1 MNAST
6 WREIP
11 AAGLGIILMFQINI
25 ALAGPAGRDSLAGD
39 SSTTAENA
47 SAAARGETEDFSFSR
62 ADLLNSLSVEMRGDI
77 RFSEDYRT
85 IDAMAP
91 GSYLQ
96 IEERRWLTTR
106 RLEVS
111 ADAQGNPQYR
121 FFMRSRS
128 LPFDERAQ
136 AWLAEIL
143 PEVIRETGI
152 NAQARV
158 QELLSRGGVA
168 AVLREIS
175 RIDRNETKRSYFS
188 ALVESHTLTP
198 EEAARVIRQASRQI
212 SGSST
217 LNQTLCEIAEKLPAN
232 ESLTVE
238 LFRGAEKIPSSS
250 QKSAAIIFIA
260 RRREIGSEAAI
271 AMAQSIRSIPSSSEA
286 ARALETMADVCPA
299 DDAVISAYLT
309 AAGSIPS
316 SSQRANALCAI
327 IQAGGLSP
335 QSWIEIARSAAAIPS
350 DSEQSRVLREMAKR
364 CPGDEAVMRAYLRS
378 AADISSSHE
387 KANVLVAGLEKANLS
402 EPVFVNIAET
412 VSAIPSSAEQGRVL
426 QAMAPLCPVSDAV
439 VSAYLDA
446 ALEISSSAEQ
456 EAALLALLQREE
468 ISEEMLKNISQRAGA
483 EISSR
488 SARQAVIDRA
498 AERMKED

>member
-6 WREIP
+6 WRKVP
-11 AAGLGIILMFQINI
+11 AAGLGILLMFQINI
-25 ALAGPAGRDSLAGD
+25 ALAGPAGQDSLPED
-39 SSTTAENA
+39 SSAAAENT

-62 ADLLNSLSVEMRGDI
+62 GDLLNSLSVEMRGDI
-77 RFSEDYRT
+77 RFSEDYRA
-85 IDAMAP
+85 IDAMTP

-128 LPFDERAQ
+128 LEFDERARE
-136 AWLAEIL
+136 WLAEIL
-143 PEVIRETGI
+143 PEVIRETGV
-152 NAQARV
+152 NAKAQV
-158 QELLSRGGVA
+158 QELLSRGGVN
-168 AVLREIS
+168 AVLQEIS
-175 RIDRNETKRSYFS
+175 RVDRNKVKQIYFS
-188 ALVESHTLTP
+188 ELLESHNLTP

-212 SGSST
+212 ASSSS
-217 LNQTLCEIAEKLPAN
+217 LNQTLCAIAEKLPAD

-238 LFRGAEKIPSSS
+238 LFRGAEKISSSS
-250 QKSAAIIFIA
+250 QKSAAISFIA
-260 RRREIGSEAAI
+260 RRREIGSDAAI
-271 AMAQSIRSIPSSSEA
+271 AMAKSIRSIPSNSEA
-286 ARALETMADVCPA
+286 ARALETMAEVCPA
-299 DDAVISAYLT
+299 DDAVITAYLN
-309 AAGSIPS
+309 AAESIS
-316 SSQRANALCAI
+316 SSSERANALTAI
-327 IQAGGLSP
+327 IQTEGLSP

-350 DSEQSRVLREMAKR
+350 GSEQRRVLREMANR

-378 AADISSSHE
+378 AAGIPSSHE
-387 KANVLVAGLEKANLS
+387 KANALVAALGKTNLS

-426 QAMAPLCPVSDAV
+426 QAMAPLCPLGDAV
-439 VSAYLDA
+439 VKAYLDA
-446 ALEISSSAEQ
+446 ALGISSSAEQ
-456 EAALLALLQREE
+456 EAALLALLQREG
-468 ISEEMLKNISQRAGA
+468 ISPGMLENISKRAGA

>member
-1 MNAST
+1 MNASK

-11 AAGLGIILMFQINI
+11 AAAWGILLIFQISI
-25 ALAGPAGRDSLAGD
+25 APAGPAGRDSLAGD
-39 SSTTAENA
+39 SSITAENN
-47 SAAARGETEDFSFSR
+47 SAAERGETEDFSFSR

-77 RFSEDYRT
+77 RFSEDYRA
-85 IDAMAP
+85 IEALAP

-96 IEERRWLTTR
+96 IEERRWLTAR

-111 ADAQGNPQYR
+111 AGAEGNPQYR
-121 FFMRSRS
+121 FSMRSRS

-136 AWLAEIL
+136 AWLARIL

-152 NAQARV
+152 NAKARV

-175 RIDRNETKRSYFS
+175 RIERNETKRIYFS
-188 ALVESHTLTP
+188 ALVESRNLTP
-198 EEAARVIRQASRQI
+198 EEAARVIREASRQI
-212 SGSST
+212 TGGSA
-217 LNQTLCEIAEKLPAN
+217 LNRTLCEIAEKLPAD

-260 RRREIGSEAAI
+260 RRREIGAEAAI
-271 AMAQSIRSIPSSSEA
+271 AMAQSIRSIPSGSEA
-286 ARALETMADVCPA
+286 ARALETLAEVCPA
-299 DDAVISAYLT
+299 DDAVVSAYLN
-309 AAGSIPS
+309 AAGSIS
-316 SSQRANALCAI
+316 SSAQRANALSAI
-327 IQAGGLSP
+327 IQAEGLSS

-350 DSEQSRVLREMAKR
+350 GSEQSRVLQEMADR

-378 AADISSSHE
+378 AAGIPSSHE
-387 KANVLVAGLEKANLS
+387 KANALVAALGKTNLS
-402 EPVFVNIAET
+402 EPAFVNIAET
-412 VSAIPSSAEQGRVL
+412 VSAIPSSSEQGRVL

-446 ALEISSSAEQ
+446 ALGITSSAEQ
-456 EAALLALLQREE
+456 EAALLALLQREG
-468 ISEEMLKNISQRAGA
+468 ISAEMLKNISRRAGS